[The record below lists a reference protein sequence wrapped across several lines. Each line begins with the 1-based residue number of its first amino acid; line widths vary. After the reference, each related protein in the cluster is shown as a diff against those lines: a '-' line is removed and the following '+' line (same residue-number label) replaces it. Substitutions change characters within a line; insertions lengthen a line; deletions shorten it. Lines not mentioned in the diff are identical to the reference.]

1 MEILNIGF
9 GELVVILIIALLV
22 FGPERLPEIAR
33 QVGRV
38 MRQVRSMSDDVQRAI
53 MSETSV
59 ITKPLEETRREIEST
74 ARPVREFQS
83 EIDRNMREVRSA
95 ATMGPHPAYQQ
106 PQATVAR
113 DEGAA
118 PPAQNSATDGNEPMP
133 RAEEANGST

>member
-9 GELVVILIIALLV
+9 GEMVVILIIALLV

-33 QVGRV
+33 QVGRF

-74 ARPVREFQS
+74 ARPVRELQT
-83 EIDRNMREVRSA
+83 EIDRNMREVRNA
-95 ATMGPHPAYQQ
+95 ATMGPHPTYQ

-113 DEGAA
+113 EDGGS
-118 PPAQNSATDGNEPMP
+118 PPSETPASTDGNEPLS
-133 RAEEANGST
+133 RTEGVNGSA